1 MDSRNENFN
10 LNNGK
15 KYSNSFKNFNEIP
28 QFYSTFDNFM
38 KNKMKNLIQ
47 NENENKSNQYN
58 FSKLM
63 NSLHEYN
70 KKKSNM
76 ELNENTYNMKHQKS
90 FKGISLQNFNDTS
103 IKRHNIYVKKQN
115 TSSLLNSKKIN
126 ENNLNKFKIYED
138 IEKIILKLIDNV
150 KNCSLF
156 FFNCNDWIKSFEK
169 TEWLNPIII
178 KVKRKNNDMNEKEKS
193 INLLIISIIFLFL
206 KLNDY
211 NFDEI
216 ILNEKIIKDLKEI
229 LIMNHK
235 IYLLLCYNLLL
246 EKNYIK
252 NSNENNYLLGQIK
265 LYIQK
270 NMYINDTK
278 MSLDKEIQSNNK
290 IFFSIL
296 KTLFLEIKDIFE
308 QNQKYININETIFNL
323 SPSKL
328 IQIFNKL
335 YQEKLQKLKNINNNK
350 NKIPINKDNKIFN
363 YRNKKFIK
371 KNFLVNEK
379 DLYKTSYN
387 NTFFNFIQNS
397 NSMKNFNDI
406 QCQNNSKNHTRNNIN
421 NIYNNIE
428 IEKIPENNQKQNQT
442 IINSSSCKY
451 ITLNNFYQN
460 NKNKSQLNINTNLNE
475 ENKIKKINKVELL
488 NRMNNN
494 IPKPPFLTTN
504 ILYSKFNKKNFT
516 LILDL
521 DETLIKYQI
530 CNTNN
535 TSSQNAQNGKI
546 LYRPG
551 LIQFL
556 NKIFPLFDIIIWT
569 VATKD
574 YADKII
580 DNIEK
585 DKKYFSKRLYREH
598 TTYKNKIYI
607 KDLSNLGRA
616 LDKVIIVDDK
626 ENNFCLQ
633 RSNGILIAPFHGT
646 QWECQNDYIL
656 MDLYNILTKI
666 VFDRSKDVR
675 IGINKYKKDILEK
688 ITKINKCDSDSENK
702 SKNE

>member
-103 IKRHNIYVKKQN
+103 IKRHNIYIKKQN

-150 KNCSLF
+150 KNCSQF

-460 NKNKSQLNINTNLNE
+460 NKNKSQLNKNTNLNE
-475 ENKIKKINKVELL
+475 ENKIKKINKVGLL

>member
-28 QFYSTFDNFM
+28 QSYSTFDNFM
-38 KNKMKNLIQ
+38 KNKMKNIIQ

-103 IKRHNIYVKKQN
+103 IKRHNIYIKKQN

-150 KNCSLF
+150 KNCSQF

-296 KTLFLEIKDIFE
+296 KTLFLEIKDVFE
-308 QNQKYININETIFNL
+308 RNQKYININETIFNL

-371 KNFLVNEK
+371 KNFLINEK

>member
-76 ELNENTYNMKHQKS
+76 ELNPNTYNMKHQKS

-103 IKRHNIYVKKQN
+103 IKRHNIYIKKQN

-150 KNCSLF
+150 KNCSQF
-156 FFNCNDWIKSFEK
+156 FYNCNDWIKSFEK

-216 ILNEKIIKDLKEI
+216 IFNENIIKDLKEI
-229 LIMNHK
+229 LIMHHK

-278 MSLDKEIQSNNK
+278 MSLDKELQSNNK
-290 IFFSIL
+290 IFFSVL

-308 QNQKYININETIFNL
+308 QNQKDINKNETIFNL

-328 IQIFNKL
+328 ILIFNKL

-371 KNFLVNEK
+371 KNFLINEK

-451 ITLNNFYQN
+451 ITLNNFYQSN
-460 NKNKSQLNINTNLNE
+460 QNKSQLNINTNLNE

-530 CNTNN
+530 CSTNN
-535 TSSQNAQNGKI
+535 TSSQNARNGKI

-556 NKIFPLFDIIIWT
+556 NKVFPLFDIIIWT

>member
-103 IKRHNIYVKKQN
+103 IKRHNIYIKKQN

-150 KNCSLF
+150 KNCSQF

>member
-103 IKRHNIYVKKQN
+103 IKRHNIYIKKQN

-150 KNCSLF
+150 KNCSQF

-229 LIMNHK
+229 LIMHHK
-235 IYLLLCYNLLL
+235 IYLLLIYNLLL

-308 QNQKYININETIFNL
+308 QNQKDININETIFNL

>member
-103 IKRHNIYVKKQN
+103 IKRHNIYIKKQN

-150 KNCSLF
+150 KNCSQF

-688 ITKINKCDSDSENK
+688 ITKINRCDSDSENK
-702 SKNE
+702 NKNE

>member
-103 IKRHNIYVKKQN
+103 IKRHNIYIKKQN

-150 KNCSLF
+150 KNCSQF

-178 KVKRKNNDMNEKEKS
+178 KVKRKNNDMKKKEKS

>member
-103 IKRHNIYVKKQN
+103 IKRHNIYIKKQN

-150 KNCSLF
+150 KNCSQF

-460 NKNKSQLNINTNLNE
+460 NKNKSQLNKNTNLNE

>member
-1 MDSRNENFN
+1 
-10 LNNGK
+10 
-15 KYSNSFKNFNEIP
+15 
-28 QFYSTFDNFM
+28 
-38 KNKMKNLIQ
+38 
-47 NENENKSNQYN
+47 
-58 FSKLM
+58 
-63 NSLHEYN
+63 
-70 KKKSNM
+70 
-76 ELNENTYNMKHQKS
+76 
-90 FKGISLQNFNDTS
+90 
-103 IKRHNIYVKKQN
+103 
-115 TSSLLNSKKIN
+115 
-126 ENNLNKFKIYED
+126 
-138 IEKIILKLIDNV
+138 
-150 KNCSLF
+150 
-156 FFNCNDWIKSFEK
+156 
-169 TEWLNPIII
+169 
-178 KVKRKNNDMNEKEKS
+178 
-193 INLLIISIIFLFL
+193 
-206 KLNDY
+206 
-211 NFDEI
+211 
-216 ILNEKIIKDLKEI
+216 
-229 LIMNHK
+229 
-235 IYLLLCYNLLL
+235 
-246 EKNYIK
+246 
-252 NSNENNYLLGQIK
+252 
-265 LYIQK
+265 
-270 NMYINDTK
+270 
-278 MSLDKEIQSNNK
+278 
-290 IFFSIL
+290 
-296 KTLFLEIKDIFE
+296 
-308 QNQKYININETIFNL
+308 
-323 SPSKL
+323 
-328 IQIFNKL
+328 
-335 YQEKLQKLKNINNNK
+335 
-350 NKIPINKDNKIFN
+350 
-363 YRNKKFIK
+363 
-371 KNFLVNEK
+371 
-379 DLYKTSYN
+379 
-387 NTFFNFIQNS
+387 
-397 NSMKNFNDI
+397 MKNFNDI

>member
-103 IKRHNIYVKKQN
+103 IKRHNIYIKKQN

-150 KNCSLF
+150 KNCSQF

-229 LIMNHK
+229 LIMHHK

-278 MSLDKEIQSNNK
+278 MSLDKELQSNNK
-290 IFFSIL
+290 IFFSVL

-308 QNQKYININETIFNL
+308 QNQKDININETIFNL

-328 IQIFNKL
+328 ILIFNKL

-371 KNFLVNEK
+371 KNFLINEK